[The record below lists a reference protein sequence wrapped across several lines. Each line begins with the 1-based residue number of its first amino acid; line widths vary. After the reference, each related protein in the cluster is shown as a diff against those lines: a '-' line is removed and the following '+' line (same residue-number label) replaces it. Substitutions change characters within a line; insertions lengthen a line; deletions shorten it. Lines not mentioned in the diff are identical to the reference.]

1 MVNSTLF
8 RKIELQLLM
17 NLTARAMNKP
27 ARRIWTLSN
36 DQALKVYAE
45 YTRRNL
51 TGPIDESLLRRM
63 NEEAW
68 RMGVWLRR
76 WFFLQSPARIQ
87 RFIIA
92 LYRNIGIELE
102 GQIPGNLCF
111 KHCFFSRYYTTAVCL
126 AASALDEGII
136 RGIAGEGQLLFQQR
150 ITEGCEC
157 CKATFTTTNPQK
169 K

>member
-68 RMGVWLRR
+68 RMGTLLRR

-111 KHCFFSRYYTTAVCL
+111 KHCFFSRYYTPAICL

-136 RGIAGEGQLLFQQR
+136 RGIVGEGQLLFQQR
-150 ITEGCEC
+150 ITEGCVC